1 MPTQSKT
8 DTTLEVLRKLVR
20 AIDDKKAESLAVL
33 NVSKKSNI
41 TDYLVLA
48 NGNSEPHL
56 RALRIEA
63 EKVLDASG
71 IPIAGMESGGYG
83 SGWTVLDAYQIM
95 LHIFTPDQRD
105 NYALDKLWK
114 DAEVI
119 DIKKLLAEPKKKTA
133 VKKPA
138 AKKAPVKKTTA
149 KKPAKTVA
157 VKKAPAKKVAA
168 KKPAVKKAAAKK
180 PTAKKPVVKKTAV
193 KKTAAKKTK

>member
-180 PTAKKPVVKKTAV
+180 PTAKKPAV

>member
-193 KKTAAKKTK
+193 KKTAAKKTQ